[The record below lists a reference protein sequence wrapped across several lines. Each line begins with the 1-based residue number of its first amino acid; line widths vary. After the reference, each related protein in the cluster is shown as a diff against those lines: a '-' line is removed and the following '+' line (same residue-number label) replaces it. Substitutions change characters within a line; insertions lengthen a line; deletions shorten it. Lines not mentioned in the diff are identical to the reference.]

1 MTLDE
6 KIDFIEKVLHAPEY
20 SLQEDTV
27 LNTLD
32 GWESLN
38 ILNLEMEL
46 IARGI
51 TVEQSALMNCS
62 TVGELCSLMN

>member
-6 KIDFIEKVLHAPEY
+6 KLEFIEKVLHAPEY
-20 SLQEDTV
+20 SLQEETE
-27 LNTLD
+27 LNSLD

-51 TVEQSALMNCS
+51 TVEQSDLMKCS
-62 TVGELCSLMN
+62 TVGEICSLMN

>member
-6 KIDFIEKVLHAPEY
+6 KLEFVEKVLHAPEY
-20 SLQEDTV
+20 SLQEDTP
-27 LNTLD
+27 LNTLES
-32 GWESLN
+32 WESLN

-51 TVEQSALMNCS
+51 TVEQDELMKCS
-62 TVGELCSLMN
+62 TVGEICSLID

>member
-6 KIDFIEKVLHAPEY
+6 KLEFVEKVLHEPEY
-20 SLQEDTV
+20 SLAEDTL
-27 LNTLD
+27 LNTLE

-38 ILNLEMEL
+38 IVNLEMEL

-51 TVEQSALMNCS
+51 TVGQEKLIKCT
-62 TVGELCSLMN
+62 TVGELCSLID

>member
-1 MTLDE
+1 MSLDE
-6 KIDFIEKVLHAPEY
+6 KLEFIEKVLHAPEF
-20 SLQEDTV
+20 SLQEETL
-27 LNTLD
+27 LNTLE

-51 TVEQSALMNCS
+51 TVGQEELMKCS
-62 TVGELCSLMN
+62 TVGELCSLID

>member
-1 MTLDE
+1 MELDE
-6 KIDFIEKVLHAPEY
+6 KLEFIEKVLHAPEF
-20 SLQEDTV
+20 SLEEETL

-51 TVEQSALMNCS
+51 TVEQEKLMKCS
-62 TVGELCSLMN
+62 TVGELCALID

>member
-1 MTLDE
+1 MSLDE
-6 KIDFIEKVLHAPEY
+6 KLEFFEKVLHAPEF
-20 SLQEDTV
+20 SLQEETL
-27 LNTLD
+27 LNTLE

-51 TVEQSALMNCS
+51 TVGQEELMKCS
-62 TVGELCSLMN
+62 TVGELCSLID

>member
-6 KIDFIEKVLHAPEY
+6 KLEFIEKVLHAPEF
-20 SLQEDTV
+20 SLQEETL
-27 LNTLD
+27 LNTLE

-51 TVEQSALMNCS
+51 TVGQEKLMECS
-62 TVGELCSLMN
+62 TVGELCSLID

>member
-1 MTLDE
+1 MSLDE
-6 KIDFIEKVLHAPEY
+6 KLEFIEKILHVPEF
-20 SLQEDTV
+20 SLQEETL

-51 TVEQSALMNCS
+51 TVEQEKLTKCA
-62 TVGELCSLMN
+62 TVGELCSLID

>member
-1 MTLDE
+1 MTTDE
-6 KIDFIEKVLHAPEY
+6 KLEFIEKILHAPEY
-20 SLQEDTV
+20 SLQEDTL
-27 LNTLD
+27 LNSLD

-51 TVEQSALMNCS
+51 PVEQSELMKCS
-62 TVGELCSLMN
+62 TVGELCSLID

>member
-6 KIDFIEKVLHAPEY
+6 KLEFIEKVLHAPEF
-20 SLQEDTV
+20 SLEEETL

-51 TVEQSALMNCS
+51 TVEQEKLMKCS
-62 TVGELCSLMN
+62 TVGELCALID

>member
-6 KIDFIEKVLHAPEY
+6 KIEFIEKVIHAPTY
-20 SLQEDTV
+20 SLDEDTK
-27 LNTLD
+27 LNSLE

-38 ILNLEMEL
+38 ITNLEMEL

-51 TVEQSALMNCS
+51 TVGQEALVKCT
-62 TVGELCSLMN
+62 TVGELCSLID